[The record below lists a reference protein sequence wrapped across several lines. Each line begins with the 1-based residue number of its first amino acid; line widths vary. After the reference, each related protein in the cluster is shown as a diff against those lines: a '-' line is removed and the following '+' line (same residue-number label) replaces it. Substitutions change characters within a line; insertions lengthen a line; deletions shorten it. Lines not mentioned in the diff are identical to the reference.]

1 MSDLDLQQVLG
12 SRYKT
17 SLEADGYT
25 DQLRQQLALETK
37 AQVARLAIGRSL
49 AMGKL
54 PESAIDGQGR
64 DIPATSLFS
73 TENVG
78 AWVGL
83 LVAHAL
89 TNGGPVIVS
98 MDGLRLAIRAHW
110 HRGALS
116 LWADWKSCDQ
126 NYDKFIETMV
136 ERRSDMP
143 EVARKK
149 PGAQAN
155 GGDQPEGTAP
165 PADASAT
172 LTKAMNEL
180 GIKVQVKEAIHG
192 PRITRYRVLLMNLAD
207 SAKLKRNMPQL
218 GLAMNSALPTVAN
231 GDEAKTVFIDLP
243 RPKSTWKA
251 VGIERLREWA
261 HSGSRDPNQ
270 LMVYAGVSVT
280 GEDISFDL
288 ASAPHLLVGGTTGSG
303 KSICLHS
310 LLLSLLLRH
319 TPETLQLALIDP
331 KQVEFQPYAKLPN
344 LYRGEVGTEI
354 PVAREMLTELA
365 AEMDARYGIFNR
377 IGVNNIVEAR
387 RTGQSMPYIVVFIE
401 EMADLVMQDQNIEP
415 LIARLAQK
423 ARAAG
428 IHLVL
433 ATQRPD
439 AKTFSGLIRSN
450 IPSRIALTVQRGTES
465 SIILDETGAENLV
478 GAGDMLMR
486 LSGEPPKRA
495 HGVFVRLD
503 SVIQI
508 LSGLYK

>member
-155 GGDQPEGTAP
+155 GGGPARRHCTSRRRFCDLDQG
-165 PADASAT
+165 
-172 LTKAMNEL
+172 NERARHQSP
-180 GIKVQVKEAIHG
+180 GQG
-192 PRITRYRVLLMNLAD
+192 SYPRA
-207 SAKLKRNMPQL
+207 AHHP
-218 GLAMNSALPTVAN
+218 
-231 GDEAKTVFIDLP
+231 LP
-243 RPKSTWKA
+243 RVADEP
-251 VGIERLREWA
+251 GRLC
-261 HSGSRDPNQ
+261 Q
-270 LMVYAGVSVT
+270 
-280 GEDISFDL
+280 
-288 ASAPHLLVGGTTGSG
+288 
-303 KSICLHS
+303 
-310 LLLSLLLRH
+310 
-319 TPETLQLALIDP
+319 
-331 KQVEFQPYAKLPN
+331 
-344 LYRGEVGTEI
+344 
-354 PVAREMLTELA
+354 
-365 AEMDARYGIFNR
+365 
-377 IGVNNIVEAR
+377 
-387 RTGQSMPYIVVFIE
+387 
-401 EMADLVMQDQNIEP
+401 
-415 LIARLAQK
+415 AQTK
-423 ARAAG
+423 HAAAG
-428 IHLVL
+428 LGNEFG
-433 ATQRPD
+433 AADRGQR
-439 AKTFSGLIRSN
+439 R
-450 IPSRIALTVQRGTES
+450 
-465 SIILDETGAENLV
+465 
-478 GAGDMLMR
+478 
-486 LSGEPPKRA
+486 
-495 HGVFVRLD
+495 
-503 SVIQI
+503 
-508 LSGLYK
+508 